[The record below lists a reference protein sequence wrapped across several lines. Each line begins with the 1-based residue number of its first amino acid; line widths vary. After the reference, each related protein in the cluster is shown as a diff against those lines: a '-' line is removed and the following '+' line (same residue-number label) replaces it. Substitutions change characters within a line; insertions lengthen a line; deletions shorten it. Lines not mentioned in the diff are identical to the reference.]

1 LKIVYRLSVE
11 PAPPQGG
18 EARIVIRLSDYVNE
32 PEVQILNPNIDLPAL
47 PMVGSRRE
55 S

>member
-32 PEVQILNPNIDLPAL
+32 PEVQILTNVHLKSTEL
-47 PMVGSRRE
+47 GVL
-55 S
+55 